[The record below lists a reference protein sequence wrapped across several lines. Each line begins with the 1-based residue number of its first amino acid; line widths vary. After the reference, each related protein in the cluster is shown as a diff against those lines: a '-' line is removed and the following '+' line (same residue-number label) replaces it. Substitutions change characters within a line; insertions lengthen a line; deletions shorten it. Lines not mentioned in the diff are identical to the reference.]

1 MPELPE
7 VEHARQMLELWIDR
21 ARITRVTVQDARILD
36 VGVKPAQ
43 VTAALEGRR
52 VERLERRGKW
62 LRIALDEGAL
72 FSHLGMTGK
81 WVKASPASEPL
92 RFEKVRLDVVVG
104 RAKRSVLYLDPR
116 LFGRF
121 VVPAVDLP
129 IWSALGPDPLVD
141 GIDVA
146 ALHAKLQRR
155 KLAIKP
161 VLLDQKVLAGIGN
174 IYATEG
180 LYTARIDPRRAA
192 SSLSRA
198 ETAALARGL
207 RKALLASI
215 ARNTEETITYV
226 EEPGADN
233 PFVIYGNEG
242 TPCPRCKQP
251 LAKMVLGGRGTVFCS
266 HCQR

>member
-1 MPELPE
+1 
-7 VEHARQMLELWIDR
+7 MLELWIDHTK
-21 ARITRVTVQDARILD
+21 ITSATVHDARILD
-36 VGVKPAQ
+36 VGVKPAR
-43 VTAALEGRR
+43 VIEALTGRR
-52 VERLERRGKW
+52 VERVERRGKW
-62 LRIALDEGAL
+62 LRIALDRGAL

-81 WVKASPASEPL
+81 WVQASPAADPL
-92 RFEKVRLDVVVG
+92 RFEKVRLDLLAG
-104 RAKRSVLYLDPR
+104 RKKRSVRYLDPR

-121 VVPAVDLP
+121 VVPSEDLP

-141 GIDVA
+141 GIDVD

-207 RKALLASI
+207 RKALLTSI
-215 ARNTEETITYV
+215 ARNTEDTITYV

-242 TPCPRCKQP
+242 TPCPRCKRP
-251 LAKMVLGGRGTVFCS
+251 LGKMLLGGRGTVFCS